1 MVDLRLIYFPSLYS
15 CGCARK
21 ARRPC
26 EGAEGLARCVTNRR
40 GRAQVPDTTPGGATT
55 ALDAL
60 DSYQTATLWSSWSP
74 GGAVKGSVRMVPNCP
89 IAQVAAARALTRR

>member
-15 CGCARK
+15 CGGARK

-60 DSYQTATLWSSWSP
+60 DSYQTATLWSSWFSGGVVRVRLGRSP
-74 GGAVKGSVRMVPNCP
+74 MCP
-89 IAQVAAARALTRR
+89 IAQVAAASALTRR